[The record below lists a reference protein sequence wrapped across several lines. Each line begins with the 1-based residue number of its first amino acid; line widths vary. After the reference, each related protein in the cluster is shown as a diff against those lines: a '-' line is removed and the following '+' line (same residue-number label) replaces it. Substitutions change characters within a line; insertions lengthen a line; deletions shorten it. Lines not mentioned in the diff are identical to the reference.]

1 MRVTIGQINTT
12 NGDYEGNVAQIL
24 RAIEQAR
31 ADGSDLVVLPEVAVQ
46 GYMSFD
52 WFMDRDVIA
61 HATEPLDRI
70 VAASAGLTV
79 IVGTVRPTGLE
90 HGRKLY
96 NSAAVISDGK
106 IVGYADKTLLPEYDV
121 FDDPR

>member
-12 NGDYEGNVAQIL
+12 NGDYAGNVE
-24 RAIEQAR
+24 RALGAIARAR
-31 ADGSDLVVLPEVAVQ
+31 ADKSDLVVLPEVAVQ

-61 HATEPLDRI
+61 HATEPLAQI

-79 IVGTVRPTGLE
+79 VVGTVRPNDSTQ
-90 HGRKLY
+90 GRRLF
-96 NSAAVISDGK
+96 NSAAVISDQK
-106 IVGYADKTLLPEYDV
+106 LLG
-121 FDDPR
+121 

>member
-12 NGDYEGNVAQIL
+12 NGDYEGNVAQCL

-52 WFMDRDVIA
+52 WFMDRDV
-61 HATEPLDRI
+61 
-70 VAASAGLTV
+70 
-79 IVGTVRPTGLE
+79 
-90 HGRKLY
+90 
-96 NSAAVISDGK
+96 
-106 IVGYADKTLLPEYDV
+106 
-121 FDDPR
+121 

>member
-31 ADGSDLVVLPEVAVQ
+31 ADGSDVVVLPEVAVQ

-61 HATEPLDRI
+61 HATEPLAQI
-70 VAASAGLTV
+70 VAASKGVTV
-79 IVGTVRPTGLE
+79 VVGTVRPNDSGQ
-90 HGRKLY
+90 GRRLY
-96 NSAAVISDGK
+96 NSAAVISHGK
-106 IVGYADKTLLPEYDV
+106 LLRFPDKT
-121 FDDPR
+121 